1 MMKKNIFAIA
11 LLCML
16 FSSIAMYGQEKKP
29 RFSPE
34 KYKAHMEKF
43 IGEKAG
49 FTTEEAQKFFPIY
62 HKLRSEQRT
71 INKEITQLKRRCKEE
86 VKDEN
91 AYQKILDKIG
101 ELKIKSAQLDNEY
114 YKLMYKAISA
124 EKVFKALNAEDRFHR
139 NMVRT
144 FNRPNGPRK
153 SK

>member
-11 LLCML
+11 LLCIL

-29 RFSPE
+29 HFSPE

-49 FTTEEAQKFFPIY
+49 FTTEDAQKFFPIY
-62 HKLRSEQRT
+62 HKLRSEQRA
-71 INKEITQLKRRCKEE
+71 INKEITQMKRRCKEE
-86 VKDEN
+86 AKDEK
-91 AYQKILDKIG
+91 AYQEVLTKIG
-101 ELKIKSAQLDNEY
+101 ELKVKSAQLEY
-114 YKLMYKAISA
+114 KYYQLMYKTISA

-153 SK
+153 NK